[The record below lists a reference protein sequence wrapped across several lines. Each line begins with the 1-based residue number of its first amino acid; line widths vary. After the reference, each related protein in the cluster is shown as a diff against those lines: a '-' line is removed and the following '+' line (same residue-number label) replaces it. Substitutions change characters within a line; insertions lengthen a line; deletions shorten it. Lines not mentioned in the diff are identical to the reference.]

1 MQVDNVSCKCLLFA
15 LRSSKKNPSCFCF
28 LWRRLAVCPC
38 LTDVLSSEPCSFPC
52 AIGWIDADRA
62 QKHGMDEFISA
73 NPCSFDHASLFEMVQ
88 RLTLDHR
95 LNDTFCCLVSDS
107 DTCVAAGCFF
117 GLICSNVIPM
127 CVFALCRDGL
137 ALARCLSWMST
148 VPGTE
153 CGVVTDICVT
163 CVIYSKE
170 QRVGLLLTPLFFT
183 TASLFVPPMSM
194 GTGVP

>member
-1 MQVDNVSCKCLLFA
+1 MS
-15 LRSSKKNPSCFCF
+15 
-28 LWRRLAVCPC
+28 WRRLAVCLC
-38 LTDVLSSEPCSFPC
+38 LTDALSSEPCSFPC
-52 AIGWIDADRA
+52 AVGWIDADRA

-95 LNDTFCCLVSDS
+95 LSDTFCCLVSPLYHYHMRHLWRW
-107 DTCVAAGCFF
+107 G
-117 GLICSNVIPM
+117 
-127 CVFALCRDGL
+127 VFHSWYAVMQSLSVFTLCRGGL
-137 ALARCLSWMST
+137 AQARCLSWMST

-153 CGVVTDICVT
+153 FEVVTDICVT
-163 CVIYSKE
+163 CVTYWKE
-170 QRVGLLLTPLFFT
+170 QKVGLLLTPLFFT